1 MTETLISTAC
11 SNDMRY
17 EIVHNTSEANA
28 KVRVNNRSKCTC
40 EQQIKMYVCTIDQN
54 YGSSDRIE
62 LKN

>member
-11 SNDMRY
+11 LNDMRY

-40 EQQIKMYVCTIDQN
+40 EQ
-54 YGSSDRIE
+54 
-62 LKN
+62 